1 MRARR
6 PRSQGR
12 LLFPRSCPCK
22 NPVNDATP
30 PISAYIRTKNEER
43 LIGEVI
49 RAAQQVAREVVL
61 VDSGSTDKT
70 IAIAEELGA
79 RVIREQWHGWGKQKR
94 IAEDACTHDWLLDLD
109 ADEIV
114 TPELAAEIRAL
125 FANGEP
131 PARIYQ
137 SMMATAPPV
146 GQPWM
151 TYNLVDRRK
160 LYDRRA
166 IRVPDHAMD
175 DQFKVPVGMQV
186 GHLRA
191 RLLHRSF
198 TGLEQ
203 LETKFTRH
211 ASSSSRDSK
220 LKPLWLIQL
229 RLIFGYPFYF
239 LNQYLRRG
247 LWQAGWYGFSVAN
260 VAAHGRWLRDALM
273 LEIHLRNREGRTKQ
287 D

>member
-1 MRARR
+1 M
-6 PRSQGR
+6 
-12 LLFPRSCPCK
+12 
-22 NPVNDATP
+22 NDAAATP

-61 VDSGSTDKT
+61 IDSGSTDRT

-79 RVIREQWHGWGKQKR
+79 RVIREQWRGWGKQKR

-114 TPELAAEIRAL
+114 TPELAAEIRTL

-131 PARIYQ
+131 QFRVYQ
-137 SMMATAPPV
+137 NMMATAPPV
-146 GQPWM
+146 GEAWM
-151 TYNLVDRRK
+151 NYNLVDRRK
-160 LYDRRA
+160 LYDRRV
-166 IRVPDHAMD
+166 IRIPDHAMD
-175 DQFKVPVGMQV
+175 DQIKPPSGMAI
-186 GHLRA
+186 GHLKA

-229 RLIFGYPFYF
+229 RLLFGYPFYF

-247 LWQAGWYGFSVAN
+247 LWQAGWYGFSVATI
-260 VAAHGRWLRDALM
+260 AAHGRWLRDALM
-273 LEIHLRNREGRTKQ
+273 LEIHLRNRETRAK

>member
-1 MRARR
+1 
-6 PRSQGR
+6 
-12 LLFPRSCPCK
+12 
-22 NPVNDATP
+22 VNDAATTTP

-70 IAIAEELGA
+70 ISIAEELGA

-94 IAEDACTHDWLLDLD
+94 IAEDACTNDWLLDLD

-114 TPELAAEIRAL
+114 TPELADEIRAL

-131 PARIYQ
+131 QFPVYQ
-137 SMMATAPPV
+137 NMMATAPPV
-146 GQPWM
+146 GEAWIN
-151 TYNLVDRRK
+151 YNLVDRRK
-160 LYDRRA
+160 LYDRRV
-166 IRVPDHAMD
+166 IRIPDHAMD
-175 DQFKVPVGMQV
+175 DQIKPPPGMAI
-186 GHLRA
+186 GHLRS

-211 ASSSSRDSK
+211 AASSSRDSK
-220 LKPLWLIQL
+220 LKPLWLVQL
-229 RLIFGYPFYF
+229 RLLFGYPFYF

-247 LWQAGWYGFSVAN
+247 LWQAGWYGFCVAT

-273 LEIHLRNREGRTKQ
+273 LEIHLRNREARTK

>member
-1 MRARR
+1 MNETRAT
-6 PRSQGR
+6 
-12 LLFPRSCPCK
+12 L
-22 NPVNDATP
+22 P

-49 RAAQQVAREVVL
+49 RAAQQVASEVVI
-61 VDSGSTDKT
+61 VDSGSTDRT
-70 IAIAEELGA
+70 LAIAEELGA

-94 IAEDACTHDWLLDLD
+94 IAEDACTHDWLFDLD

-131 PARIYQ
+131 PFPVYQ
-137 SMMATAPPV
+137 NMMATAPPV
-146 GQPWM
+146 GEAWM
-151 TYNLVDRRK
+151 DYNLVDRRK
-160 LYDRRA
+160 LYDRRV
-166 IRVPDHAMD
+166 IRIPDHAMD
-175 DQFKVPVGMQV
+175 DQIKPPPGMTI

-211 ASSSSRDSK
+211 AASGARDSK
-220 LKPLWLIQL
+220 LKPLWLVQL
-229 RLIFGYPFYF
+229 RLLFAYPLYF
-239 LNQYLRRG
+239 LNQYVRRG
-247 LWQAGWYGFSVAN
+247 LWRAGWYGFCVAGI
-260 VAAHGRWLRDALM
+260 AAHGRWLRDALM
-273 LEIHLRNREGRTKQ
+273 LEIHLRARERGKKE
-287 D
+287 

>member
-1 MRARR
+1 V
-6 PRSQGR
+6 P
-12 LLFPRSCPCK
+12 
-22 NPVNDATP
+22 DAAATTP

-131 PARIYQ
+131 PFPVYQ

-146 GQPWM
+146 GKVWM
-151 TYNLVDRRK
+151 NYNLVDRRK
-160 LYDRRA
+160 LYDRRVVR
-166 IRVPDHAMD
+166 IPDHAMD
-175 DQFKVPVGMQV
+175 DQIKPPSSIAV
-186 GHLRA
+186 GHLRS

-229 RLIFGYPFYF
+229 RLLFGYPFYF

-260 VAAHGRWLRDALM
+260 IAAHGRWLRDALM
-273 LEIHLRNREGRTKQ
+273 LEIHLRNREARTKIE
-287 D
+287 